1 MEIESIA
8 EAIFLNDIANG
19 LQRGVSRIKAQQEW
33 IPQNF
38 IAARRPYQSS
48 LRSLKHEFEHRTRY
62 YLHEDEMAK
71 AFRANGIRVIGG
83 KVYAKRLT

>member
-1 MEIESIA
+1 MLIDREGEILLLSV
-8 EAIFLNDIANG
+8 LANG

-38 IAARRPYQSS
+38 IAARWPYPSS
-48 LRSLKHEFEHRTRY
+48 LRSLKHQFEHRTRY

-71 AFRANGIRVIGG
+71 AFRANGIKVIGEN
-83 KVYAKRLT
+83 VYAKRLA